1 MKFRRTRS
9 LIDNMNLLVVLLV
22 ATTVLN
28 FIRAA
33 PSVDLSNDELMDGKY
48 LCEAGSK
55 KYDGPFIVRLIATT
69 NGQTVVC
76 YECTQS
82 DFKTKYNIK
91 SCAERLTPGKVV
103 SSHHREAVPY
113 LIRMDP
119 IYNKDSTWA
128 SKLKRNFDEIDK
140 ASASFSILNQLV

>member
-1 MKFRRTRS
+1 
-9 LIDNMNLLVVLLV
+9 MNLLVVLV
-22 ATTVLN
+22 IVTTVLN
-28 FIRAA
+28 IIRAA
-33 PSVDLSNDELMDGKY
+33 PSSVDISNDELLDGKY

-55 KYDGPFIVRLIATT
+55 KYDGPFLVRLIATT

-76 YECTQS
+76 YECSQS
-82 DFKTKYNIK
+82 EFKTKYNVK
-91 SCAERLTPGKVV
+91 PCAERLTPGKLVG
-103 SSHHREAVPY
+103 SGHHREAVPY

-119 IYNKDSTWA
+119 IYNKDTWG

>member
-1 MKFRRTRS
+1 
-9 LIDNMNLLVVLLV
+9 MNLFIVLVVV
-22 ATTVLN
+22 SMCFN
-28 FIRAA
+28 FNQAA
-33 PSVDLSNDELMDGKY
+33 PSVDISNDELMDGKY

-55 KYDGPFIVRLIATT
+55 KYDGPFIVRLISAA

-82 DFKTKYNIK
+82 DYKAKFNIK
-91 SCAERLTPGKVV
+91 SCVDRFVPGKIGGN
-103 SSHHREAVPY
+103 HHREVVPY
-113 LIRMDP
+113 LLRMDP
-119 IYNKDSTWA
+119 MYNKDTWG